1 MLQSFRH
8 PGTHPDDSWIAIYL
22 TIIVS
27 NCQSKERPGG
37 RPALSDDSQDIPA
50 LDAFLNAALRE
61 GVLSG
66 ARLDRTV
73 LHQMVLR
80 IPTGRGGLV
89 IPVAGRSSFYW
100 RFRPGLRLAGQPCS
114 VARGLALL
122 AEPFGGAFA
131 LRVADSLRAIRRAS
145 SLSDAHAPARWNF
158 QQAEAA
164 MKYGHPVHPNPRS
177 RDEMDARD
185 ASRFAPEFG
194 ARFALT
200 WLAAPRDRVAASADA
215 LARLARLAD
224 ADGAPKAPDPD
235 LIRLPI
241 HPWQARVQSERIAG
255 TGAQVLGEGGGEW
268 RATASM
274 RTLHGWHADVMLK
287 LSLSLRL
294 TNSTRVLQPREMRR
308 GADLAALLDGAVGQE
323 LRSRFP
329 QMHILREADHAAL
342 ADMGGTIAETLV
354 SLRDNPFRDPH
365 GRGPVMLGAL
375 CENTPGRGSALMR
388 LIGSGDARGWFRR
401 FLDVAVLPLLEL
413 RATHGLLFGAHQ
425 QNMMIGLDDAGA
437 PASVWLRDCQGTGH
451 IDSFH
456 PALARHCPDLGRD
469 AENMV
474 PATLG
479 DDLLTYYV
487 VVNGVMHLLSTLVL
501 DGLADER
508 DLLRDWRDFLIAARQ
523 DSRGERVLYD
533 RLLDGGELACKGNFS
548 TSRRGVNEADGGGDG
563 QLASFLT
570 LPNPILT
577 LERKPA

>member
-8 PGTHPDDSWIAIYL
+8 PATHPDDSWIAAYL

-27 NCQSKERPGG
+27 NCQSKERPSG

-61 GVLSG
+61 GVLPG
-66 ARLDRTV
+66 AQLDQA
-73 LHQMVLR
+73 LLR
-80 IPTGRGGLV
+80 IPTERGELAV
-89 IPVAGRSSFYW
+89 PVAGRTAFYW
-100 RFRPGLRLAGQPCS
+100 RFRPGLRLAGEPCR
-114 VARGLALL
+114 VAKALSLL

-145 SLSDAHAPARWNF
+145 GQPSPDDPAHWNF

-164 MKYGHPVHPNPRS
+164 MRFGHPVHPNPRS
-177 RDEMDARD
+177 RDEMDAQD

-194 ARFALT
+194 AGFALT
-200 WLAAPRDRVAASADA
+200 WLAAPRDSVAASAHA

-224 ADGAPKAPDPD
+224 ADGAPQSGDPA

-241 HPWQARVQSERIAG
+241 HPWQARVQSDRIAVA
-255 TGAQVLGEGGGEW
+255 GAQVLGEGGGAW

-287 LSLSLRL
+287 FSLSLRL

-308 GADLAALLDGAVGQE
+308 GADLAVLLDGAIGQE

-342 ADMGGTIAETLV
+342 ADAGGPIAETLI

-365 GRGPVMLGAL
+365 ARGPVMLGSL

-388 LIGSGDARGWFRR
+388 LIGHGDARGWFRR
-401 FLDVAVLPLLEL
+401 FLDIAILPLLEV

-425 QNMMIGLDDAGA
+425 QNMMIGLDEAGA

-456 PALARHCPDLGRD
+456 AALARHCRDLGQD
-469 AENMV
+469 AENIV

-487 VVNGVMHLLSTLVL
+487 VVNGVMHLLSTLAL
-501 DGLADER
+501 DGLAQER
-508 DLLRDWRDFLIAARQ
+508 ELLRDWRDFLIAARR

-533 RLLDGGELACKGNFS
+533 KLLDGRELACKGNFN
-548 TSRRGVNEADGGGDG
+548 TSRRGINEADGGSDG

>member
-80 IPTGRGGLV
+80 IPTGRGELV
-89 IPVAGRSSFYW
+89 IPVAGQSSFYW

-145 SLSDAHAPARWNF
+145 SLPYVEAPARWNF

-164 MKYGHPVHPNPRS
+164 MRYGHPVHPNPRS

-194 ARFALT
+194 TGFALT
-200 WLAAPRDRVAASADA
+200 WLAAPRDGVAASAHA
-215 LARLARLAD
+215 VARLARLAD

-241 HPWQARVQSERIAG
+241 HPWQARVQSDRIAG
-255 TGAQVLGEGGGEW
+255 AGAQVLGEGGGEW

-508 DLLRDWRDFLIAARQ
+508 DLLRDWRDFLTAARQ

-533 RLLDGGELACKGNFS
+533 RLLDGGELACKGNFT

>member
-8 PGTHPDDSWIAIYL
+8 PATHPDNSWIAVYL

-27 NCQSKERPGG
+27 NCQSEERPGR
-37 RPALSDDSQDIPA
+37 RPALSDDLQDIPG

-61 GVLSG
+61 GVLPA
-66 ARLDRTV
+66 ARLDQT
-73 LHQMVLR
+73 VLR
-80 IPTGRGGLV
+80 IPTERGELV
-89 IPVAGRSSFYW
+89 IPVAGRASFYW
-100 RFRPGLRLAGQPCS
+100 RFGPGLTLAGQPCR
-114 VARGLALL
+114 VAEGLALL

-131 LRVADSLRAIRRAS
+131 RRVGDSLRAIRQAS
-145 SLSDAHAPARWNF
+145 ALPNPEAPARWNF

-177 RDEMDARD
+177 RDEMGARD

-194 ARFALT
+194 AGFALT
-200 WLAAPRDRVAASADA
+200 WLAAPRDGIVASTHA

-224 ADGAPKAPDPD
+224 TDGAPKARDPD

-241 HPWQARVQSERIAG
+241 HPWQAQVQSDRIAG
-255 TGAQVLGEGGGEW
+255 AGAQVLGKGGGEW

-274 RTLHGWHADVMLK
+274 RTLHGWHADMMLK
-287 LSLSLRL
+287 FSLSLRL

-308 GADLAALLDGAVGQE
+308 GADLAVLLDGAIGQE

-342 ADMGGTIAETLV
+342 ADAGGTIAETLI
-354 SLRDNPFRDPH
+354 SLRDNPFRDPLA
-365 GRGPVMLGAL
+365 RGPVMLGSL
-375 CENTPGRGSALMR
+375 CENAPGRGSALMR
-388 LIGSGDARGWFRR
+388 LIGRGDARGWFRR
-401 FLDVAVLPLLEL
+401 FLQVAILPLLEV

-437 PASVWLRDCQGTGH
+437 PSSVWLRDCQGTGH

-456 PALARHCPDLGRD
+456 PALARHCADLGRD
-469 AENMV
+469 AENIV
-474 PATLG
+474 PAALG

-501 DGLADER
+501 DGLADEG
-508 DLLRDWRDFLIAARQ
+508 DLLRDWRDFLTAARQ
-523 DSRGERVLYD
+523 DSRGEHVLYD
-533 RLLDGGELACKGNFS
+533 RLLEGRELACKGNFD
-548 TSRRGVNEADGGGDG
+548 TSRRGVNEADGGGSG